1 MKLLAPENFDEDIK
15 LYTFKK
21 IKDRVYTVLLPS
33 FLVQFD
39 NGKAKEC
46 CVEIRRLNKNETKM
60 AAVERI
66 SKEFENCYY
75 FFYERS
81 LSENEFPGMIRY
93 KRIEE
98 NVEA

>member
-1 MKLLAPENFDEDIK
+1 MKLLSPENFSEDIK

-21 IKDRVYTVLLPS
+21 IKDKVYTVLLPS

-46 CVEIRRLNKNETKM
+46 CVENRQLKKNETKV

-75 FFYERS
+75 FFYEPS
-81 LSENEFPGMIRY
+81 LNENECKGMIRY
-93 KRIEE
+93 KRVEE